1 MRVDCAFTI
10 ITWYDYL
17 WKCTFK
23 KGIYIMRA
31 HFRLLNPNDK
41 NTGHGDGTFS
51 RVRTFPVDGVGI
63 PGPAALAVG
72 LLNKDIKHD
81 IAIAHF
87 SGNLVS
93 VLLNTCT
100 KDHLKHH

>member
-1 MRVDCAFTI
+1 MPR
-10 ITWYDYL
+10 
-17 WKCTFK
+17 
-23 KGIYIMRA
+23 KGRLRDMVA
-31 HFRLLNPNDK
+31 HFGPKTPISNLS

-51 RVRTFPVDGVGI
+51 RVRTFPVDGVGV
-63 PGPAALAVG
+63 PGPAALSVG

-81 IAIAHF
+81 IVVVHF

-100 KDHLKHH
+100 KEHLKHI

>member
-1 MRVDCAFTI
+1 MEGGLHDIVAHLCP
-10 ITWYDYL
+10 ITS
-17 WKCTFK
+17 
-23 KGIYIMRA
+23 IQ
-31 HFRLLNPNDK
+31 NPF

-81 IAIAHF
+81 IVVVHF

-93 VLLNTCT
+93 ILLNTCT
-100 KDHLKHH
+100 KELFKHI